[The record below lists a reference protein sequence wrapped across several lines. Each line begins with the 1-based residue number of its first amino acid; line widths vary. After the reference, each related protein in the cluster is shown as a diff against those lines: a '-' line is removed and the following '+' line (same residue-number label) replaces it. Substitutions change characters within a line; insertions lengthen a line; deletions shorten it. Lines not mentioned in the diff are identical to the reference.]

1 MLGKYKIVEIS
12 AKQKMERP
20 ETLKKECSEW
30 YKAALHMAVTLIV
43 PHVCSPSQYGT
54 FDDHD

>member
-1 MLGKYKIVEIS
+1 MEIS